1 MGPFIGWA
9 LIGAAIGF
17 TLGVILGALI
27 MFLWRRLREA
37 ELHAELRLLR
47 GQAAPE
53 TMKESLRALT
63 GDAVK
68 DLLDI
73 ARARFEEL
81 TKPLGE
87 VLGRLEQQLRDLE
100 RNQAREQGS
109 LKKELDQL
117 SQTIVELQKSTL
129 ELSGVL
135 KASGPRGQ
143 WAEIQLQRLVEL
155 AGMQKHV
162 DFRTQVWVGEGE
174 RPDLIIYLP
183 NNRCIAVDAK
193 APLDAYFRALKA
205 ADEQERRRHLETHAR
220 SLRERIRT
228 LSGKEYWRALD
239 NPGPELVVMYLPG
252 EAILS
257 AAFEAD
263 GELLEY
269 AFQQRVL
276 PATPIIL
283 LALLKAIAYG
293 WQQQQ
298 TLENA
303 QDIIRQSH
311 ELSKRMSVFINHL
324 SELGKELKQAV
335 EKYNKM
341 LGSFEQRV
349 RPVLRQIQELQG
361 LRDEMQLPE
370 SIKEMPRPM
379 LHSPVSD
386 ESEKLE
392 GDER

>member
-9 LIGAAIGF
+9 LMGAVIGF
-17 TLGVILGALI
+17 ILGVMLGALL
-27 MFLWRRLREA
+27 MFLWRRLQEVELRA
-37 ELHAELRLLR
+37 ELQRLKE
-47 GQAAPE
+47 QVAPE
-53 TMKESLRALT
+53 TVKESLRAFT
-63 GDAVK
+63 GDAVQN
-68 DLLDI
+68 LLQI
-73 ARARFEEL
+73 AYQQFEGL
-81 TKPLGE
+81 TKPLRE
-87 VLGRLEQQLRDLE
+87 MQERLEQRLRELE
-100 RNQAREQGS
+100 RNQAQEQGS

-129 ELSGVL
+129 ELSGAL

-155 AGMQKHV
+155 AGLQKYI
-162 DFRTQVWVGEGE
+162 DFETQGSVGEGE
-174 RPDLIIYLP
+174 RPDMIIRLP
-183 NNRCIAVDAK
+183 NKRCIVVDAK
-193 APLDAYFRALKA
+193 APMDAYFRALKET
-205 ADEQERRRHLETHAR
+205 DERERRKHLAAHAR

-228 LSGKEYWRALD
+228 LGGKEYWRALS
-239 NPGPELVVMYLPG
+239 NSSPELVVMYLPG

-311 ELSKRMSVFINHL
+311 ELSRRMSVFVDHL
-324 SELGKELKQAV
+324 SELGKELKQTV
-335 EKYNKM
+335 EKYNKIV
-341 LGSFEQRV
+341 GSFEHRV
-349 RPVLRQIQELQG
+349 RPALRRIQELQG
-361 LRDEMQLPE
+361 LPDETQPLEP
-370 SIKEMPRPM
+370 IGEMPRLPHA
-379 LHSPVSD
+379 LTSD

>member
-9 LIGAAIGF
+9 LIGATIGF
-17 TLGVILGALI
+17 TFGVILGALI
-27 MFLWRRLREA
+27 MFLWRRLQEVELRA
-37 ELHAELRLLR
+37 ELQRLKE
-47 GQAAPE
+47 QVAPE
-53 TMKESLRALT
+53 TVKESLRAFT
-63 GDAVK
+63 GDAVQN
-68 DLLDI
+68 LLQV
-73 ARARFEEL
+73 AHQQFEGL
-81 TKPLGE
+81 MRPLGE
-87 VLGRLEQQLRDLE
+87 MLGRLEQQLRELE
-100 RNQAREQGS
+100 RNQAQEQGS

-135 KASGPRGQ
+135 KASGPRGR
-143 WAEIQLQRLVEL
+143 WAELQLQRLVEL
-155 AGMQKHV
+155 AGLQKHI
-162 DFRTQVWVGEGE
+162 DFETQVSVGEGE

-183 NNRCIAVDAK
+183 NKRCIVVDAK
-193 APLDAYFRALKA
+193 APMDAYSMALKA

-228 LSGKEYWRALD
+228 LGRKEYWRALS
-239 NPGPELVVMYLPG
+239 NLSPELVVMYLPA

-263 GELLEY
+263 RELLEY
-269 AFQQRVL
+269 AFEQRVL

-298 TLENA
+298 TLDNA
-303 QDIIRQSH
+303 QDIIHQSKV
-311 ELSKRMSVFINHL
+311 LSERMSVFINHL
-324 SELGKELKQAV
+324 LELGKELKQAV

-349 RPVLRQIQELQG
+349 RPALRRIQELQG
-361 LRDEMQLPE
+361 LRDEIQLLEPIE
-370 SIKEMPRPM
+370 EMPR
-379 LHSPVSD
+379 LTRALTSD

-392 GDER
+392 GEER